1 MIELVYILSAAVSVA
16 CALLLLRAYLRTR
29 VRLLFWSVLAFTGLA
44 VNDVL
49 VWVDVRILPS
59 QIDLSA
65 WRLIPAVVGV
75 ALLCYGLITESA

>member
-1 MIELVYILSAAVSVA
+1 MIEFVYILSAAVSVA

-29 VRLLFWSVLAFTGLA
+29 VRLLFWSVLAFAGLA

>member
-29 VRLLFWSVLAFTGLA
+29 VRLLFWSVLAFAGLA